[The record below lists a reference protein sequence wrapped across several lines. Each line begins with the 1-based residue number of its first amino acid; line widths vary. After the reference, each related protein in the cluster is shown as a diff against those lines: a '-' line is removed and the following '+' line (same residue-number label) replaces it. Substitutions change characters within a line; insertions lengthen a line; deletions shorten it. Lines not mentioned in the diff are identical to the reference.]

1 MLDVLIVGGGPIGL
15 ACGIEA
21 KKRGLSYQIIEKGC
35 LVNSIY
41 HYPTNMTF
49 FSTSQKIEVGGV
61 PFVSH
66 QDKPNRR
73 EALEYYRRVYE
84 TYELEVNT
92 YERVLNIS
100 SIEPSVESSVEKNY
114 QTKSDKGLYISKTV
128 IIATGF
134 FDHPNLMDVPGED
147 LPKVKHY
154 FDDPHPYIGHKV
166 LVVGGANSAID
177 VALETWRKGAE
188 TTLVHRGE
196 GIGRRVKYWVRPDI
210 ENRIKEGSIKAYFES
225 SVKEIK
231 PLEVILNT
239 PAGEVSIEND
249 FVLAMTGFKPD
260 YAFLE
265 KIGLHFTED
274 ELRMP
279 LRNEETFESN
289 LPNVFLAG
297 TVCGGMQT
305 NKWFIEN
312 SIDHAEIIMEEIG
325 KRIIENGK
333 LEMEN

>member
-1 MLDVLIVGGGPIGL
+1 METYSDILDVLIVGAGPIGL

-21 KKRGLSYQIIEKGC
+21 KRRKLSYLIVEKGC

-49 FSTSQKIEVGGV
+49 FSTSQKIEIGGV

-73 EALEYYRRVYE
+73 EALEYYRRVYD
-84 TYELEVNT
+84 TYELAVKS
-92 YERVLNIS
+92 YERVEEIGADSGHFKIKTSKANYRS
-100 SIEPSVESSVEKNY
+100 RSVV
-114 QTKSDKGLYISKTV
+114 
-128 IIATGF
+128 IATGF
-134 FDHPNLMDVPGED
+134 FDHPNLMDVVGED

-154 FDDPHPYIGHKV
+154 FDDPHPYIGHRV

-177 VALETWRKGAE
+177 VALECWRKGAE
-188 TTLVHRGE
+188 VSLVHRGE
-196 GIGRRVKYWVRPDI
+196 GVGRRVKYWVKPDI
-210 ENRIKEGSIKAYFES
+210 ENRIKEGSIKAYFQS
-225 SVKEIK
+225 TVKEIFQDR
-231 PLEVILNT
+231 VILQT
-239 PAGEVSIEND
+239 PEGEVSVENE

-260 YAFLE
+260 YSFLE
-265 KIGLHFTED
+265 KVGLEFTED

-279 LRNEETFESN
+279 IRDEETFESN
-289 LPNVFLAG
+289 IPNIFLAG

-312 SIDHAEIIMEEIG
+312 SIEHASTVMEEIK
-325 KRIIENGK
+325 KR
-333 LEMEN
+333 LS

>member
-1 MLDVLIVGGGPIGL
+1 MNTDMLDVLIVGGGPIGL

-21 KKRGLSYQIIEKGC
+21 QKRKLSYLIIEKGC

-49 FSTSQKIEVGGV
+49 FSTSQKIEIGGV

-73 EALEYYRRVYE
+73 EALEYYRRVYD
-84 TYELEVNT
+84 TYELDIHT
-92 YERVLNIS
+92 YERVLNIEQEADHYK
-100 SIEPSVESSVEKNY
+100 IESSKGSY
-114 QTKSDKGLYISKTV
+114 LSKSIV
-128 IIATGF
+128 IATGF
-134 FDHPNLMDVPGED
+134 FDHPNLMNVPGEE

-177 VALETWRKGAE
+177 VALECWRKGAE
-188 TTLVHRGE
+188 VTLVHRGE
-196 GIGRRVKYWVRPDI
+196 GIGRRVKYWVKPDI

-225 SVKEIK
+225 TIKEIQDDK
-231 PLEVILNT
+231 VLLNT
-239 PAGEVSIEND
+239 AEGEKIVEND

-260 YAFLE
+260 YSFLG
-265 KIGLHFTED
+265 KIGLEFSSDDLKMPVRD
-274 ELRMP
+274 EG
-279 LRNEETFESN
+279 TFESN

-312 SIDHAEIIMEEIG
+312 SIEHASTVMDEIR
-325 KRIIENGK
+325 KRI
-333 LEMEN
+333 

>member
-35 LVNSIY
+35 LVNSLY

-84 TYELEVNT
+84 TYELQVNT
-92 YERVLNIS
+92 YERVLQIS
-100 SIEPSVESSVEKNY
+100 PMGKNY
-114 QTKSDKGLYISKTV
+114 QTKSDKGLYVSKTV

-134 FDHPNLMDVPGED
+134 FDHPNLMDVPGEN

-239 PAGEVSIEND
+239 PKGEVSIEND

-274 ELRMP
+274 QLRMP
-279 LRNEETFESN
+279 IRNEETFESN

-312 SIDHAEIIMEEIG
+312 SIDHAEIVMEEIG
-325 KRIIENGK
+325 KRIIEDGK
-333 LEMEN
+333 LEMDN

>member
-1 MLDVLIVGGGPIGL
+1 MLDVLIVGAGPIGL

-21 KKRGLSYQIIEKGC
+21 KKRGLSYQIVEKGC

-84 TYELEVNT
+84 TYDLHVNT
-92 YERVLNIS
+92 YER
-100 SIEPSVESSVEKNY
+100 IEKIGRKGEIYEV
-114 QTKSDKGLYISKTV
+114 QSDKSQYQSKTI

-210 ENRIKEGSIKAYFES
+210 ENRIKEGSITAYFES
-225 SVKEIK
+225 TVQEILPDSVM
-231 PLEVILNT
+231 LNT
-239 PAGEVSIEND
+239 PEGEVRVEND

-260 YAFLE
+260 YSFLTN
-265 KIGLHFTED
+265 IGLEFTED

-279 LRNEETFESN
+279 LRSEETFERDRKS
-289 LPNVFLAG
+289 V
-297 TVCGGMQT
+297 V
-305 NKWFIEN
+305 
-312 SIDHAEIIMEEIG
+312 
-325 KRIIENGK
+325 
-333 LEMEN
+333 